1 MRTSLT
7 AFGIALLAALSLGFV
22 SAAAETIS
30 WSAQPTVVSWN
41 QQVTASGTIGS
52 ARADQLVTVQLR
64 PCDEETWRDLGEAT
78 TTSGGVWT
86 VDLLANISGLIRARS
101 GDATTEPVTIRH
113 RPWVF
118 FSQRRPGQFRAGV
131 QAYRQ
136 FWHRK
141 LAIQRFDTKTRTWRT
156 VKRVLLTKTEGGGGE
171 QSDVASTTDQFRVD
185 VPKGTTLRATLPLS
199 EARPCYLAGY
209 SALLQRR

>member
-1 MRTSLT
+1 MRWLVVV
-7 AFGIALLAALSLGFV
+7 AAALGLGLGGW
-22 SAAAETIS
+22 ATETIS
-30 WSAQPTVVSWN
+30 WSAQPTLVIWN
-41 QQVTASGTIGS
+41 QPVTASGTIGS
-52 ARADQLVTVQLR
+52 GRSDQLVTIQLR
-64 PCDEETWRDLGEAT
+64 PCDEDTWRDLGEAT

-86 VDLLANISGLIRARS
+86 VDLLANIGGFIRARS
-101 GDATTEPVTIRH
+101 GDAVTDPVTIRQ

-118 FSQRRPGQFRAGV
+118 FSQRRPGRFRAGV

-141 LAIQRFDTKTRTWRT
+141 MAIQRFDTKTRRWVT
-156 VKRVLLTKTEGGGGE
+156 VKRVLLTETAGSGA
-171 QSDVASTTDQFRVD
+171 QSDIASTTDQFRVD

-209 SALLQRR
+209 SALLRR

>member
-1 MRTSLT
+1 MRWLVVV
-7 AFGIALLAALSLGFV
+7 AAALGLGLGGW
-22 SAAAETIS
+22 ATETIS
-30 WSAQPTVVSWN
+30 WSAQPTLVIWN
-41 QQVTASGTIGS
+41 QPVTASGTIGS
-52 ARADQLVTVQLR
+52 GRSDQLVTIQLR
-64 PCDEETWRDLGEAT
+64 PCDEDTWRDLGEAT

-86 VDLLANISGLIRARS
+86 VDLLANIGGFIRARS
-101 GDATTEPVTIRH
+101 GDAVTDPVPIRQ

-118 FSQRRPGQFRAGV
+118 FSQRRPGRFRAGV

-141 LAIQRFDTKTRTWRT
+141 MAIQRFDTKRRRWVT
-156 VKRVLLTKTEGGGGE
+156 VKRVLLTETAGSGA
-171 QSDVASTTDQFRVD
+171 QSDIASTTDQFRVD

-209 SALLQRR
+209 SALLRR